1 MGDQDLEL
9 SELEEE
15 AQTEGNSTGEDTDI
29 ITEPE
34 IPDLPRSAKDLE
46 AVYDIPVQV
55 SAVLGKSTMEVARL
69 LRLGKGAVVELDRK
83 VGEAID
89 TTNQTFSLRY
99 NYDDTDTPQPDPN
112 QFSSATVAAFYGSGI
127 YATSAYGSSGFP
139 LERVS
144 VEGSGFVVAFK
155 LEDESAKQSL
165 SLGGCELEYVN
176 GGRR

>member
-1 MGDQDLEL
+1 MSLGDPGIRKSMQ
-9 SELEEE
+9 
-15 AQTEGNSTGEDTDI
+15 
-29 ITEPE
+29 
-34 IPDLPRSAKDLE
+34 R
-46 AVYDIPVQV
+46 
-55 SAVLGKSTMEVARL
+55 VLVNY
-69 LRLGKGAVVELDRK
+69 K

-99 NYDDTDTPQPDPN
+99 NYDDTDTPQPNPYE
-112 QFSSATVAAFYGSGI
+112 FSSATVAAFYGSGV

-155 LEDESAKQSL
+155 LEDESTKKSL
-165 SLGGCELEYVN
+165 SLRGFELEYVN